1 MTQPPQGPW
10 YPGPDH
16 RRPSGPQGPLP
27 PPVPRPLPQDDRSRQ
42 GGGPGQPPPQG
53 HWQHAGTQPG
63 PQGQQGQWQQ
73 QPVHTAA
80 GPARSRG
87 PIIAICLGV
96 AATLVLCTVVV
107 VSLLGGDDD
116 QAAGTGYGDYP
127 KATAQPPAETSS
139 GATTSAEPSPSSS
152 GPLTHR
158 SRTTPTSETGPRKIF
173 TLADHPILQNPDA
186 GLKNRACNLPRWRSD
201 PASAQVF
208 FTAAGQCLDAAWGPF
223 LEHYNLPFTSPNLHF
238 PSGPSFQTECGTIQ
252 VGIATAAYY
261 CENNLY
267 VPFAG
272 LQTDQYGDNPGVY
285 LALFAHEYG
294 HHVQEVSG
302 LMDAAWEQIY
312 EAGPNSQQGLEM
324 SRRKELQAQC
334 FSGMFL
340 GAHVDQGGTIS
351 RDMYDKAWDDQET
364 RGDDTS
370 GTRDHG
376 SNAHYAAWWRAGAK
390 DNRIVDCN
398 TFAASGADVS

>member
-10 YPGPDH
+10 RQDPTHRQWPQTHGHAQARRPRSPGP
-16 RRPSGPQGPLP
+16 
-27 PPVPRPLPQDDRSRQ
+27 V
-42 GGGPGQPPPQG
+42 
-53 HWQHAGTQPG
+53 
-63 PQGQQGQWQQ
+63 
-73 QPVHTAA
+73 V
-80 GPARSRG
+80 
-87 PIIAICLGV
+87 AICLGV
-96 AATLVLCTVVV
+96 VATLVLSVVVV
-107 VSLLGGDDD
+107 VSLLRGDQD
-116 QAAGTGYGDYP
+116 QVAGTGYGDYP
-127 KATAQPPAETSS
+127 KATVPPQAETS
-139 GATTSAEPSPSSS
+139 TTRPTSAAAPSSS
-152 GPLTHR
+152 PSER
-158 SRTTPTSETGPRKIF
+158 PTPGSAAPTGKPGPRKIYQ
-173 TLADHPILQNPDA
+173 LADHPILQNPDA
-186 GLKNRACNLPRWRSD
+186 GLKNRVCNLPRWRSE
-201 PASAQVF
+201 PASAQDF

-223 LEHYNLPFTSPNLHF
+223 LEHYNLPFTSPTLHF
-238 PSGPSFQTECGTIQ
+238 PSGPSFQTACGMIE

-272 LQTDQYGDNPGVY
+272 LQTDQYGNSPGVY

-302 LMDAAWEQIY
+302 IMDAAWEKIY
-312 EAGPNSQQGLEM
+312 AAGPQSPEGLEM

-340 GAHVDQGGTIS
+340 GAHVDRGGTVT
-351 RDMYDKAWDDQET
+351 RDMYNQAWDDQET

-398 TFAASGADVS
+398 TFAASSADVS

>member
-10 YPGPDH
+10 YPGPED
-16 RRPSGPQGPLP
+16 RRPGGPQGPLP
-27 PPVPRPLPQDDRSRQ
+27 PPVPRPLP
-42 GGGPGQPPPQG
+42 GP
-53 HWQHAGTQPG
+53 WQYPAP
-63 PQGQQGQWQQ
+63 QQGQ
-73 QPVHTAA
+73 HAA
-80 GPARSRG
+80 ARPAHSRG

-96 AATLVLCTVVV
+96 VATLVLCAVVV
-107 VSLLGGDDD
+107 VSLLGGSKD
-116 QAAGTGYGDYP
+116 QVAGTGYGDYP
-127 KATAQPPAETSS
+127 KATGAPPVETSS
-139 GATTSAEPSPSSS
+139 STATSAAPSPSISS
-152 GPLTHR
+152 GPPTYR
-158 SRTTPTSETGPRKIF
+158 SPETRPSDTGPRKIF
-173 TLADHPILQNPDA
+173 TLADHPMLQNPDA
-186 GLKNRACNLPRWRSD
+186 GLKNRACDLPQWRSD
-201 PASAQVF
+201 PASAQAF

-238 PSGPSFQTECGTIQ
+238 PSGASFQTECGTIQ

-302 LMDAAWEQIY
+302 LMDAAWEKIY

-340 GAHVDQGGTIS
+340 GAHVDQGGTIT
-351 RDMYDKAWDDQET
+351 RDMYNKAWDDQET

-376 SNAHYAAWWRAGAK
+376 SNAHYAGWWRAGAK
-390 DNRIVDCN
+390 ENRIVDCN
-398 TFAASGADVS
+398 TFAAASADVS